1 MTELLII
8 PEVWITALA
17 TVFLIPITN
26 YFTHICNDM
35 INKPSH
41 LHYFKGNGGKCNR
54 LYSIFPQKTKIKNPD
69 YSFENLYMIV
79 RKIYSFLFGL
89 NYLIFHLFC
98 FEFQ

>member
-8 PEVWITALA
+8 PEVWITTLA

-35 INKPSH
+35 INKPSP

-54 LYSIFPQKTKIKNPD
+54 LFYFSPKTKIKNPD

-79 RKIYSFLFGL
+79 RKIDSFLLGL